1 MQRQLTPEEKQLVEQ
16 EFVARQ
22 GLAARRRSFAHR
34 VFIVGLAAGLSA
46 AALREFHVLTLVSLV
61 LGIIW
66 LLCILIY
73 VGIGVFPTTLAKD
86 MDLRW
91 HLNPWQEALQH
102 LSEGR
107 TQTEAIA
114 LLAGPL
120 LGRMLF
126 VFVYFAFK

>member
-1 MQRQLTPEEKQLVEQ
+1 MQHQLTPEEKQLVEQ

-22 GLAARRRSFAHR
+22 ELAARRRSFARR
-34 VFIVGLAAGLSA
+34 VFVVGLATGLSA
-46 AALREFHVLTLVSLV
+46 AALHEFHIPTLVSPL
-61 LGIIW
+61 LGIVW
-66 LLCILIY
+66 LVCILIY
-73 VGIGVFPTTLAKD
+73 VGMGVFPATFAKD

-107 TQTEAIA
+107 TQAEAIA
-114 LLAGPL
+114 LLAGPI

-126 VFVYFAFK
+126 AFVYLALR